1 MNLSV
6 DNHRFRDMRYPSIIY
21 YKLRERLSLTQLAFE
36 ISKNKLMSKMWSLI
50 RQHQFVSG
58 TQCVLLSKQENIKV
72 PLFDSETPPIQDQ
85 SDSEN
90 VGGKGCNL

>member
-1 MNLSV
+1 
-6 DNHRFRDMRYPSIIY
+6 
-21 YKLRERLSLTQLAFE
+21 
-36 ISKNKLMSKMWSLI
+36 MWSLI

-90 VGGKGCNL
+90 VGGKAFRNLEVLNILPSHTSLSESYLANGDY

>member
-1 MNLSV
+1 
-6 DNHRFRDMRYPSIIY
+6 
-21 YKLRERLSLTQLAFE
+21 
-36 ISKNKLMSKMWSLI
+36 MWSLI
-50 RQHQFVSG
+50 HQHQFVSV

-90 VGGKGCNL
+90 VGGEGDLRKAK